1 MDNRETIHQIAD
13 GKLPGREALAGLLS
27 TFDRSDLDYA
37 GQLAARR
44 TEEVFGR
51 NVYIRGLIEFTNH
64 CKNDCLYCGI
74 RRSNRGLTRYRLTG
88 EEILSCCGRGYA
100 LGYRTFVLQGGE
112 DLFYTDDRVCH
123 LVSAVKKQFS
133 DCAVTLSLG
142 ERSREA
148 YRRFYDAGADRYL
161 LRHETIS
168 GAHYARLHPAEM
180 SWERRM
186 DCLYAL
192 KEIGYQTGCGFMVGS
207 PGQTAE
213 NLADELRFLMEFR
226 PQMVGIGPFLPHRDT
241 PFGQERP
248 GSVEQTLLLLS
259 LIRLLLPG
267 VLLPATTA
275 LGTAERDGRLRGIRA
290 GANVI
295 MPNLSPLQNRKDY
308 ALYDNKTG
316 LGEDAAEQI
325 DAITAAL
332 SGAGYRVLVSRGD
345 YREHSA
351 Q

>member
-1 MDNRETIHQIAD
+1 MDNRACIRRIAD
-13 GKLPGREALAGLLS
+13 GKLPEREALANLLR
-27 TFDRSDLDYA
+27 TFDPSELAYA
-37 GQLAARR
+37 GWLAAQR
-44 TEEVFGR
+44 TEAIFGR
-51 NVYIRGLIEFTNH
+51 GIYIRGLIEFSNH

-74 RRSNRGLTRYRLTG
+74 RRSNRCLTRYRLTE
-88 EEILSCCGRGYA
+88 EEILSCCGRGYT

-112 DLFYTDDRVCH
+112 DLAYTDDRVCH
-123 LVSAVKKQFS
+123 LVSAIKKQFP
-133 DCAVTLSLG
+133 DCAVTLSIG

-168 GAHYARLHPAEM
+168 NAHYERLHPAEM
-180 SWERRM
+180 SWKHRM

-213 NLADELRFLMEFR
+213 DLADELRFLTEFR

-241 PFGQERP
+241 PFGQEKP

-259 LIRLLLPG
+259 LIRLLLPN

-325 DAITAAL
+325 DDITAAL
-332 SGAGYRVLVSRGD
+332 SGAGYQVLVSRGD
-345 YREHSA
+345 YREHPM